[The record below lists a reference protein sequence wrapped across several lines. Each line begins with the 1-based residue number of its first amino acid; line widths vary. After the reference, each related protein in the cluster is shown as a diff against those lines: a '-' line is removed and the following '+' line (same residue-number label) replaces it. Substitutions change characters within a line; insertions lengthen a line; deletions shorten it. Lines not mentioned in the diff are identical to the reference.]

1 MNIRDLFFFDSM
13 LTPKIIIFIYW
24 IMLVGA
30 VGSGIA
36 MMAGVSFLGGLG
48 SMIGGAIGARI
59 FCELMIVAFKINEAL
74 QEIRLK

>member
-1 MNIRDLFFFDSM
+1 
-13 LTPKIIIFIYW
+13 
-24 IMLVGA
+24 MLVGA